1 MRITRSTL
9 RRLIAE
15 ESARLLRE
23 AAEEEITTTNE
34 AERGKKRKKRGGADC
49 LYVLFSGRGAYFYT
63 APCGLSEDEAAAT
76 GNNVTDDVVGG
87 EDDAASS
94 LDLYDWLGR
103 HDEITAVYDFESA
116 GGEVSKDDYM
126 AQLEDVA
133 RSDGLL
139 ADDEFVNEEDAD
151 TAENDDLNEAD
162 DEPLDEMED
171 QEYNEYLQQQHGR
184 FTSPENVKG
193 TPEYGARLA
202 AGKPPMTPASVPP
215 HYEARPA
222 SHHYEKQFAELDD
235 YIATGRLP
243 QQGGYVS
250 RRSEWGD
257 ADLYGG
263 PPRVDEAAFPE
274 ELEGIY
280 GEEPPEFDE
289 MGPSDDSFLDYDPE
303 EIPDMDDQ
311 YDPDYYEGL
320 DDEGDDE
327 DFVDYETGE
336 DDVPYG
342 AADVALRQGRGHR
355 TDEGHDHDMDDYEHA
370 YAMGGGSDE
379 EGFAIDYDTGR
390 PSPFAA
396 KMFGQPAAGADD
408 IEGADA
414 DEDVFGDDDMGRR
427 GAMDDYHHAYKLG
440 GGRDEEGFA
449 ADYDTGKKRQFPPAR
464 GGISEARWAKLAG
477 ILKG

>member
-49 LYVLFSGRGAYFYT
+49 LYVLYGGRGAYFYT

-87 EDDAASS
+87 EDDRADP

-126 AQLEDVA
+126 AQLEAVG
-133 RSDGLL
+133 REEGLF

-162 DEPLDEMED
+162 DEPLDEMDD

-193 TPEYGARLA
+193 TPEYRAIHGSYTSDRRGAPSTPMGPASGEELERIRARLA
-202 AGKPPMTPASVPP
+202 ARPPQPL
-215 HYEARPA
+215 
-222 SHHYEKQFAELDD
+222 AE
-235 YIATGRLP
+235 P
-243 QQGGYVS
+243 
-250 RRSEWGD
+250 WGPNSPD
-257 ADLYGG
+257 QPYYDVRHNIREG
-263 PPRVDEAAFPE
+263 AFPE
-274 ELEGIY
+274 EIEGVY

-289 MGPSDDSFLDYDPE
+289 MGPGDDSFLDYDPE

-311 YDPDYYEGL
+311 YDPDYYEDL

-342 AADVALRQGRGHR
+342 AADVALRQGRGYR
-355 TDEGHDHDMDDYEHA
+355 TDEDVS
-370 YAMGGGSDE
+370 SDNLS
-379 EGFAIDYDTGR
+379 EG
-390 PSPFAA
+390 
-396 KMFGQPAAGADD
+396 
-408 IEGADA
+408 
-414 DEDVFGDDDMGRR
+414 
-427 GAMDDYHHAYKLG
+427 
-440 GGRDEEGFA
+440 
-449 ADYDTGKKRQFPPAR
+449 
-464 GGISEARWAKLAG
+464 RWAKLAG
-477 ILKG
+477 ILKD

>member
-34 AERGKKRKKRGGADC
+34 AERGKKRKKRDDADC
-49 LYVLFSGRGAYFYT
+49 LYVLFGGRGAYFYT
-63 APCGLSEDEAAAT
+63 APCGLSEEEAVAT

-87 EDDAASS
+87 EDDRADP

-162 DEPLDEMED
+162 DEPLDEM
-171 QEYNEYLQQQHGR
+171 
-184 FTSPENVKG
+184 
-193 TPEYGARLA
+193 
-202 AGKPPMTPASVPP
+202 
-215 HYEARPA
+215 
-222 SHHYEKQFAELDD
+222 
-235 YIATGRLP
+235 
-243 QQGGYVS
+243 
-250 RRSEWGD
+250 
-257 ADLYGG
+257 
-263 PPRVDEAAFPE
+263 
-274 ELEGIY
+274 
-280 GEEPPEFDE
+280 
-289 MGPSDDSFLDYDPE
+289 
-303 EIPDMDDQ
+303 
-311 YDPDYYEGL
+311 
-320 DDEGDDE
+320 
-327 DFVDYETGE
+327 
-336 DDVPYG
+336 
-342 AADVALRQGRGHR
+342 
-355 TDEGHDHDMDDYEHA
+355 DDYEHA

-414 DEDVFGDDDMGRR
+414 DEDVFGDDAMGRS
-427 GAMDDYHHAYKLG
+427 GAMDDYRHAYKLG

-464 GGISEARWAKLAG
+464 GGLSEARWAKLAG